1 MSRSEA
7 RFPPC
12 GPASTTRQA
21 TTRPPLE
28 DWVILAPGQ
37 RWAADTLPLLA
48 SPPSGPPGPLFLLR
62 TPRGQLVRRRK
73 AGEVCGAVGGE
84 AREQVGRAESGSRQK
99 KTWSLWSSG
108 SSVKPTTWE
117 QLRPPPPWQAQ
128 PTTRHRKSPNVCAL
142 KCGRVVSAPR
152 GGCPPE
158 LWWL

>member
-1 MSRSEA
+1 MSRAEA

-117 QLRPPPPWQAQ
+117 QLRPPHPGK
-128 PTTRHRKSPNVCAL
+128 HSPQHGIV
-142 KCGRVVSAPR
+142 KVQTSVH
-152 GGCPPE
+152 
-158 LWWL
+158 